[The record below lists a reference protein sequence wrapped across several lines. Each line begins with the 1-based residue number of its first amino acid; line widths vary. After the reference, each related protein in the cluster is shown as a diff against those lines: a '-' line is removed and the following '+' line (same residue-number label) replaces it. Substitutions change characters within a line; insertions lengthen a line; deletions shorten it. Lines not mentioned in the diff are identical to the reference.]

1 MSIAVR
7 IFDIVV
13 VALIWV
19 WGLAPDK
26 DDRRKVIVELTQEGL
41 DLLDRVIPRAHTISE
56 LTMGNLNPAERVA
69 IVYLLRK
76 MIDSTLDMS
85 DKE

>member
-1 MSIAVR
+1 M
-7 IFDIVV
+7 
-13 VALIWV
+13 
-19 WGLAPDK
+19 
-26 DDRRKVIVELTQEGL
+26 ELTQEGL
-41 DLLDRVIPRAHTISE
+41 NLLDRVIPRAHTISE